1 MLSVAIL
8 TRKFYLNPPFHT
20 TSNTL
25 ISPHNLYD
33 EGIFQGNNLS
43 RFKLHLLIQNTDL
56 YSRVL
61 SPWGGFIDATTAYTF
76 HFISYSVYKT

>member
-1 MLSVAIL
+1 MESSNIHI
-8 TRKFYLNPPFHT
+8 KNPPFHT
-20 TSNTL
+20 ASNTL

-43 RFKLHLLIQNTDL
+43 RLNLHLLIQNTDL

-61 SPWGGFIDATTAYTF
+61 SQLGGFIDDSTAYTS